1 MIRWTIT
8 ALLASLSLLAGECTY
23 RVMDFEIGWE
33 AYKTPAKIGVE
44 GTFGNVKLSAMPD
57 KTVTGLLEGA
67 KVVID
72 TGSVNSKNSGR
83 DAKLVKFFFNTQ
95 GVDTITAEIKKVTQS
110 TAELEITMNGVTRT
124 VPMKLEF
131 DGEDVE
137 AEGYVDLAD
146 FDMLP
151 SLKSINKACYDLHKG
166 KTWQDL
172 EIEFEIKTMEKCK

>member
-1 MIRWTIT
+1 MFKIIVSTLFAT
-8 ALLASLSLLAGECTY
+8 LSLFATECTY
-23 RVMDFEIGWE
+23 RVMDFDIEWE

-44 GTFGNVKLSAMPD
+44 GTFGNIKLSAMPD

-72 TGSVNSKNSGR
+72 TNSVNSKNSGR

-95 GVDTITAEIKKVTQS
+95 GVKTITAEIKKVKES
-110 TAELEITMNGVTRT
+110 SADMEITMNGVTRT

-131 DGEDVE
+131 DGEDVK
-137 AEGYVDLAD
+137 AEGYIDLAD

-151 SLKSINKACYDLHKG
+151 SLQSINKACYDLHKG

-172 EIEFEIKTMEKCK
+172 KIEFEIKTMEKCK

>member
-1 MIRWTIT
+1 MKKIFFTLLT
-8 ALLASLSLLAGECTY
+8 AFSISVAAECTY

-44 GTFGNVKLSAMPD
+44 GTFGNIKLSAMPD

-72 TGSVNSKNSGR
+72 TASVNSKNRGR
-83 DAKLVKFFFNTQ
+83 DAKLVKFFFDTQ
-95 GVDTITAEIKKVTQS
+95 GVKTITAEIKKVKES
-110 TAELEITMNGVTRT
+110 SADVEITMNGVTRT
-124 VPMKLEF
+124 VPMKLTF

-137 AEGYVDLAD
+137 AEGYLDLGD

-151 SLKSINKACYDLHKG
+151 SLRSINKACYDLHKG

-172 EIEFEIKTMEKCK
+172 KIEFEIKTMEKCK